1 MRVRPGSGRWNA
13 AEPTVSPE
21 RARCCVH
28 VRIHAVLGSNI
39 TEQPHHVDDVLRELI
54 DVDRVHVSTQRN
66 HRVAVGARGTPD
78 AQVDASR
85 VQGFE
90 HGELFGDDE
99 RSVIGQHD
107 TA

>member
-1 MRVRPGSGRWNA
+1 MA
-13 AEPTVSPE
+13 LSPQE
-21 RARCCVH
+21 LSDR
-28 VRIHAVLGSNI
+28 
-39 TEQPHHVDDVLRELI
+39 TEIMDTLIRYAQAIDTKEFGLLADVF
-54 DVDRVHVSTQRN
+54 
-66 HRVAVGARGTPD
+66 TPD
-78 AQVDASR
+78 AQVDACR